1 MHANLL
7 VFICDSLYQ
16 ALEYAAWSGQ
26 LDFASRCFIM
36 TSEKL
41 DKTRISW
48 IKPSDIILNL
58 NNISTRKD
66 KLEIAV
72 RGALVYSNPKYENIL
87 ILLNNEI
94 PKIDVCK
101 KLIQEV
107 NKTFDFKIQ
116 SNVVCIAR
124 EYFVLNG
131 FDFINKL
138 ETNPDDVVYDDV
150 SLGMDVG
157 MALSG
162 LPVKTVPFVEAIKEI
177 TSLDKISL
185 HNSALKEINKYQTYI
200 DRLIKSSLNTTNESS
215 ILIVSE
221 SLSEMEIEKLQA
233 GLTNEGVILYFT
245 ESDQLPNNVYK
256 IILHELGVKAVLI
269 R

>member
-36 TSEKL
+36 TAEKL
-41 DKTRISW
+41 DKSRISW
-48 IKPSDIILNL
+48 IKPTDIVLNL
-58 NNISTRKD
+58 NNISQRKD
-66 KLEIAV
+66 KLEIAI
-72 RGALVYSNPKYENIL
+72 RGALVYSTPKYENIL

-94 PKIDVCK
+94 PQIDVCK

-116 SNVVCIAR
+116 SNVACIPR

-138 ETNPDDVVYDDV
+138 ETNPDEVIYDEV

-157 MALSG
+157 LALSG
-162 LPVKTVPFVEAIKEI
+162 MPCKTLPFVEAIKEI
-177 TSLDKISL
+177 ISLDKINL
-185 HNSALKEINKYQTYI
+185 HSSALKELNKYQVYI
-200 DRLIKSSLNTTNESS
+200 DRLIKASQNKTSDSSL
-215 ILIVSE
+215 LIISEDLSE
-221 SLSEMEIEKLQA
+221 SEIEKLKT
-233 GLTNEGVILYFT
+233 GMTNEGVILYFT
-245 ESDQLPNNVYK
+245 ESDNIPNNLYK
-256 IILHELGVKAVLI
+256 IILHESGTKAILI